1 MELEPRGMHTSLRQ
15 NLEFV
20 MKKYFSFDFHILPQQ
35 IHIGDK
41 IFPCRILKKKK
52 EKKDDSASPWDPCW
66 PIYLQT
72 KPSLKLLDCGR
83 KKQINIHID
92 TYFSNQN
99 SDHDDKS
106 TL

>member
-20 MKKYFSFDFHILPQQ
+20 MKKYFSFDFHILSQQ
-35 IHIGDK
+35 IHIGDR
-41 IFPCRILKKKK
+41 IFPCRILKNKIKKK
-52 EKKDDSASPWDPCW
+52 T
-66 PIYLQT
+66 I
-72 KPSLKLLDCGR
+72 LLLREIRVDTFTYKRNRLLNCCIAAE

-92 TYFSNQN
+92 TYFANQN